1 MKNLTRMLMLMLG
14 GAVVLAN
21 GAWAQEGEPIKI
33 GVLHS
38 LSGTMAI
45 SETTLKDTVLMMV
58 AQQNAKGACW
68 AARWRPWWSIRHPIG
83 RCLRKRPANC

>member
-1 MKNLTRMLMLMLG
+1 MKLKTLAVGIALSM
-14 GAVVLAN
+14 GASVLSFNAM
-21 GAWAQEGEPIKI
+21 AADDTIKV

-58 AQQNAKGACW
+58 EEQNKKGVCW
-68 AARWRPWWSIRHPIG
+68 VNNWKPWLLIRPLTGHCSR
-83 RCLRKRPANC
+83 RKPVS